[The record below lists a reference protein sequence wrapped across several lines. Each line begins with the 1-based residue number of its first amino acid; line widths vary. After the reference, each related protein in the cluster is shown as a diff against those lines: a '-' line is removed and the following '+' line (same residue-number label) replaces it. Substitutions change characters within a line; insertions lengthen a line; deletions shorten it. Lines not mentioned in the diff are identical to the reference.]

1 MEDSDRFSVKRPHI
15 TLYQNENDIEFYT
28 LQTPMTTFTE
38 LLNAAQ
44 CVERNTLTTKGDTIL
59 TVDASLIRRR
69 LRNRMSCRKTRLKQ
83 KLQQHALEIVLRE
96 RQERHDYLTHL
107 AQELGVF
114 HNNGNRRMVDNDQ
127 CDKVFRDL
135 TAKSLHYSLVDPD
148 CLGWNQNGVL
158 FAHTNTTHDCNET
171 AAVPSTRKSKRQ
183 RRNRDKHVSTAFHSK
198 LGLAQNLVFEQW
210 RSIVDGLQNINL
222 TLQQMHETESK
233 AGVFN
238 RQCYWKFVAVSSAKL
253 QQDGEIE
260 AVAVSG
266 VTHLVFHGRDVQQ
279 LTIISLQ
286 RKNLDQFDLAATPTT
301 STLVVKA
308 TE

>member
-44 CVERNTLTTKGDTIL
+44 CVERHTLTTKGDTIL

-69 LRNRMSCRKTRLKQ
+69 LRNRVSCRKTRLKQ

-96 RQERHDYLTHL
+96 RQERHDYLKHL

-114 HNNGNRRMVDNDQ
+114 HNNGNSER
-127 CDKVFRDL
+127 L
-135 TAKSLHYSLVDPD
+135 TMINVI
-148 CLGWNQNGVL
+148 N
-158 FAHTNTTHDCNET
+158 
-171 AAVPSTRKSKRQ
+171 
-183 RRNRDKHVSTAFHSK
+183 K

-266 VTHLVFHGRDVQQ
+266 VTHLNFTVVTCSSYNYQP
-279 LTIISLQ
+279 
-286 RKNLDQFDLAATPTT
+286 PTQK
-301 STLVVKA
+301 S
-308 TE
+308 

>member
-44 CVERNTLTTKGDTIL
+44 CVERHTLTTKGDTIL

-69 LRNRMSCRKTRLKQ
+69 LRNRVSCRKTRLKQ

-96 RQERHDYLTHL
+96 RQERHDYLKHL
-107 AQELGVF
+107 AQELGSFVISL
-114 HNNGNRRMVDNDQ
+114 Q
-127 CDKVFRDL
+127 KV
-135 TAKSLHYSLVDPD
+135 HYSLVDPD
-148 CLGWNQNGVL
+148 YLGWDQNGVL

-183 RRNRDKHVSTAFHSK
+183 RRNRDKNVSTAFHSK

-266 VTHLVFHGRDVQQ
+266 VTHLKFHGRDVQQ
-279 LTIISLQ
+279 VTIISLQ
-286 RKNLDQFDLAATPTT
+286 RKNLDQFDLAATPIE
-301 STLVVKA
+301 STLV
-308 TE
+308 